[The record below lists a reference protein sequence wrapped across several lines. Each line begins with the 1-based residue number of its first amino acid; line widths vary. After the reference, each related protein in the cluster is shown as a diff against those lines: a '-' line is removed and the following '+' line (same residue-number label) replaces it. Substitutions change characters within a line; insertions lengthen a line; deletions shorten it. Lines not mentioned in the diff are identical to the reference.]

1 MHMGHYSCDT
11 FSEPKL
17 PFEPFITWKI
27 EDYVQSILLDINES
41 APKAETHCI
50 HFHFFYSTHALE
62 CCILHLQGTWHSLGD
77 QYIFV
82 ELM

>member
-41 APKAETHCI
+41 APKA
-50 HFHFFYSTHALE
+50 
-62 CCILHLQGTWHSLGD
+62 
-77 QYIFV
+77 
-82 ELM
+82 

>member
-17 PFEPFITWKI
+17 LFEPFITWKI
-27 EDYVQSILLDINES
+27 EDYVQSIFLDINES

-50 HFHFFYSTHALE
+50 SISFIVPMAWNAVSSICKVLDT
-62 CCILHLQGTWHSLGD
+62 I
-77 QYIFV
+77 
-82 ELM
+82 